1 MIVVVE
7 LKGMLGAVWRQLQ
20 WWRVVVV
27 VEGWCLFPC
36 GGDWWWGLRF
46 SWLLKRQENGEMV
59 GLDGVIMDYR

>member
-1 MIVVVE
+1 MVVTVTVTVTVVVE
-7 LKGMLGAVWRQLQ
+7 LMGMLGVVLRQLQ

-46 SWLLKRQENGEMV
+46 SWFYEEAREW
-59 GLDGVIMDYR
+59 